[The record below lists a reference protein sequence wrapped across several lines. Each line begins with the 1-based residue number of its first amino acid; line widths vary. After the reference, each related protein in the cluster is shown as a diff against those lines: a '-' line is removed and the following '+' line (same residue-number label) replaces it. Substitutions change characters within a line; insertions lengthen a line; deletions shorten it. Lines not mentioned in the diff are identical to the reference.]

1 MLAGGGLVVSSYILL
16 VSVSA
21 ILFLINLIVG
31 KRYQHYWLEK
41 GGKRKLFKNFKQF
54 MNIYP
59 KQKMA
64 LKQFIKE
71 NKLDIDNV
79 EDVKMLCLY
88 EESL

>member
-1 MLAGGGLVVSSYILL
+1 MLAGGGFAVSSYIL
-16 VSVSA
+16 
-21 ILFLINLIVG
+21 FINLIVG

-54 MNIYP
+54 MKIYP

>member
-1 MLAGGGLVVSSYILL
+1 MLT
-16 VSVSA
+16 
-21 ILFLINLIVG
+21 
-31 KRYQHYWLEK
+31 
-41 GGKRKLFKNFKQF
+41 
-54 MNIYP
+54 